1 MTIYSQGETAI
12 VNAEVT
18 NSSGT
23 YIDPTSISCTIDN
36 PAGTQEA
43 TGAMTKDA
51 VGYYHY
57 DYNLASGA
65 SVGTWRAF
73 VTAVIG
79 TRTVIEEIRFIVEV
93 N

>member
-12 VNAEVT
+12 INAEVT

-23 YIDPTSISCTIDN
+23 YIDPTSILCTIDD
-36 PAGTQEA
+36 PTGTQKA

-57 DYNLASGA
+57 DYALASDA
-65 SVGTWRAF
+65 TVGTWRAF
-73 VTAVIG
+73 ITAVVN
-79 TRTVIEEIRFIVEV
+79 TRTVIEEIRFVVEV